1 MVKKTEIVTDAKAEE
16 KKKES
21 EKPMYLLRC

>member
-1 MVKKTEIVTDAKAEE
+1 MVKKTEIITNAKAEE

>member
-1 MVKKTEIVTDAKAEE
+1 MVKKTEIITNAKAEE
-16 KKKES
+16 KKKEP